1 MESIYIK
8 ASTEYNINQPIPGSI
23 LTDSVTIQIRRN
35 SDGYYWDFDNSEWSA
50 TTKSGTM
57 TFDYSIFWK
66 ASFTPATLND
76 AHNVVITFGTI
87 VYTQVLI
94 TSTQAS
100 QYETESVS
108 DLTTLAN
115 VKAWTKEPGTGLDA
129 LISDLITRVSKYIKV
144 YCERDILSKDY
155 TEYHNGHGSNYLLLN
170 QYPITAITSIHD
182 DLDRNF
188 DASTLIDSDD
198 IIFTTGTNEA
208 LAGIVYLD
216 GFSFSCGKN
225 NIKVIYTAGYASVPA
240 DLEQACIRMVI
251 AEMRD
256 GTEGQ
261 MIRLSGNGEE
271 FLPINLRR
279 EAMKVLDRYKKVR

>member
-76 AHNVVITFGTI
+76 SHNVVITFGTI

-115 VKAWTKEPGTGLDA
+115 VKAWIKEPGTGLDA
-129 LISDLITRVSKYIKV
+129 LISDLISRVSKQIKV
-144 YCERDILSKDY
+144 YCERDILSTTY
-155 TEYHNGHGSNYLLLN
+155 TEYYNGRGTNSLMLN
-170 QYPITAITSIHD
+170 QYPVTAITSIND

-188 DASTLIDSDD
+188 TSETLIDSDD
-198 IIFTTGTNEA
+198 IIFNSGTDKA
-208 LAGIVYLD
+208 KAGIVYLD
-216 GFSFSCGKN
+216 GLNFSCGRN
-225 NIKVIYTAGYASVPA
+225 NIKVVYVAGYATIPA

-256 GTEGQ
+256 GAEGQ
-261 MIRLSGNGEE
+261 MIRLSGTGEE

-279 EAMKVLDRYKKVR
+279 EAEKVLNRYRKVR